1 MIPAMP
7 LKIIAFL
14 ILCTILVSCQT
25 TGQGFN
31 NPIMTAVRFS
41 YGISK

>member
-1 MIPAMP
+1 MPEIPV
-7 LKIIAFL
+7 KTIIFL
-14 ILCTILVSCQT
+14 MMCTILVACQT
-25 TGQGFN
+25 TGGQGFN

>member
-1 MIPAMP
+1 MPDIPY
-7 LKIIAFL
+7 KTIIFL
-14 ILCTILVSCQT
+14 MLCTLLIACQ